1 MGLFDDL
8 FGNDIKKSQQAFG
21 LLSFMEEQQKESNS
35 KYTEEEL
42 NNYGLEEWQKDLVR
56 KGKYEPWDFE
66 EEDLD
71 EDDYYSEDD
80 R

>member
-1 MGLFDDL
+1 MGLFNDL